1 MRLLIAFAR
10 KYPLNSIVMVL
21 ALLLAG
27 LMDGIGLSMVLPLIG
42 ITIGN
47 PTGAGPLPVA
57 KDGAADSMLE
67 RMVTDGFTTLGI
79 TPTLGMLLIVI
90 IATVTLKSGLMLLA
104 NKQIGYTVARVAT
117 DLRLELL
124 QALRVSRWQYF
135 IRQPLGSLANSI
147 ATETSRTSKAY
158 KSGVLM
164 TAQFFQAFIYCIM
177 AFLVSW
183 EATLIS
189 LTAGFAILYALRR
202 FLKRSRRAGRRQTDL
217 RKALLSLLTDTLQS
231 IKPLRA
237 MARENASDHLLE
249 KRTIGLNKA
258 LQKQVLNK
266 EFLIAFQHILVTIF
280 LAGGIYVLLTYWQM
294 TLASVLVLVFL
305 VARLLKRLNRVQE
318 RYQEMIINESAY
330 WSLQD
335 TLQTVKSER
344 EEIGGDRTPELKKA
358 IHLENVTFA
367 YDDHRVL
374 QDVSLNFAKG
384 KITAIVGSS
393 GAGKT
398 TIVDLVTGL
407 LRSQRGEIWIDDLPL
422 ADIDLRSWRR
432 MIGYVP
438 QETLLL
444 HDTVLTNV
452 TLGDPE
458 LSEDDAVHALRDAEA
473 WDFVKSLPQGINS
486 MVGERG
492 GKLSGGQRQR
502 IAIARALVHRP
513 KLLIL
518 DEATTGLDPQSEA
531 AICDTLQQ
539 LRGELTIL
547 AISHQSA
554 LVNIADKAYRIQDGK
569 ILQTEN
575 TPEPDLHTADS
586 EAEPDRKLHAALSP
600 GKLR

>member
-1 MRLLIAFAR
+1 MRLLIEFAR
-10 KYPLNSIVMVL
+10 KYPFNSIVMVL

-294 TLASVLVLVFL
+294 TLASVMVLVFL

-358 IHLENVTFA
+358 IHLE
-367 YDDHRVL
+367 
-374 QDVSLNFAKG
+374 DVSLNFAKG

-575 TPEPDLHTADS
+575 TPESDLHTADS
-586 EAEPDRKLHAALSP
+586 EAAPDRKLHAALSP

>member
-1 MRLLIAFAR
+1 MRLLITFAR
-10 KYPLNSIVMVL
+10 NYPLSSIVMVL

-27 LMDGIGLSMVLPLIG
+27 LMEGIGLSMVLPLIG

-57 KDGAADSMLE
+57 KDGAADTMLE

-90 IATVTLKSGLMLLA
+90 IATVTLKSGLILLA
-104 NKQIGYTVARVAT
+104 KKQIGYTVARVAT

-135 IRQPLGSLANSI
+135 IKQPLGSLANSI

-158 KSGVLM
+158 KSSVLM
-164 TAQFFQAFIYCIM
+164 TAEFFQVLVYCIM

-189 LTAGFAILYALRR
+189 LTAGFIILYALRR
-202 FLKRSRRAGRRQTDL
+202 FLKKSRRAGRRQTDL
-217 RKALLSLLTDTLQS
+217 RKSLLSLLTDTLQS

-237 MARENASDHLLE
+237 MARENASDHLL
-249 KRTIGLNKA
+249 KKKTIRLNKA

-280 LAGGIYVLLTYWQM
+280 LAGGVYVLLTYGQM
-294 TLASVLVLVFL
+294 TLASVMVLVFL

-318 RYQEMIINESAY
+318 RYQEMTINESAY
-330 WSLQD
+330 WSLQK
-335 TLQTVKSER
+335 TLQAAKSER
-344 EEIGGDRTPELKKA
+344 EEIGGDRAPELEQA
-358 IHLENVTFA
+358 IHLENVSFA